1 MCMEKRAMEKLGI
14 ETSLLGFGCMRFPMM
29 ADGKIDEAE
38 AERMLDQAYAAGVN
52 YYDTAYPYHNGE
64 SERVVGRVMKKYDR
78 SSFFLATKLPCWLIK
93 NTDDIERIFKE
104 QLEKLQTDYIDF
116 YLMHAL
122 NKDSFQKMVDI
133 GCVEKLEQLKAE
145 GKIRYLGFSFHD
157 KYEAFERIINYRDWD
172 FCQIQ
177 LNYMDAGER
186 EEFQQAGMK
195 GYHLTEE
202 KNIPLIIMEPV
213 RGGSLAA
220 FPEDITE
227 VFHGL
232 NPDAS
237 IASYALRWV
246 GSLPNVKVILSGMS
260 TMEQLT
266 DNLKTFD
273 KFEPLSEKETETID
287 KVVAMINS
295 RMQNGCTACRYCM
308 PCPAGVDIP
317 RNFRI
322 WNLYH
327 MYGNYN
333 AVKWDWEDG
342 LGEEHKA
349 KNCIKCG
356 KCEKACPQKLSIR
369 ADLERVQADLD
380 KKEFVIS

>member
-1 MCMEKRAMEKLGI
+1 MEKRAMEKLGI

-104 QLEKLQTDYIDF
+104 QLEKFQTDYIDF

-260 TMEQLT
+260 TMDQLT

>member
-1 MCMEKRAMEKLGI
+1 MEKRAMERLGI
-14 ETSLLGFGCMRFPMM
+14 ETSLLGFGCMRFPVT

-93 NTDDIERIFKE
+93 NTDDIETIFKE

-157 KYEAFERIINYRDWD
+157 NYEAFERIVNYRDWD

-220 FPEDITE
+220 FPGDITE
-227 VFHGL
+227 IFHGL
-232 NPDAS
+232 DPDAS

-260 TMEQLT
+260 TMDQLT

-273 KFEPLSEKETETID
+273 RFVPLSEKEAETID

-342 LGEEHKA
+342 IGEEHKA
-349 KNCIKCG
+349 KNCIRCG
-356 KCEKACPQKLSIR
+356 KCEKACPQKLTIR

>member
-1 MCMEKRAMEKLGI
+1 MEKRAMEKLGI
-14 ETSLLGFGCMRFPMM
+14 ETSLLGFGCMRFPMT

-195 GYHLTEE
+195 GYHLTEQ

>member
-1 MCMEKRAMEKLGI
+1 MEKRAMEKLGI
-14 ETSLLGFGCMRFPMM
+14 ETSLLGFGCMRFPMT

-93 NTDDIERIFKE
+93 NTDDIEKIFEE

-157 KYEAFERIINYRDWD
+157 KYEAFEGIINYRDWD

-260 TMEQLT
+260 TMDQLT

-333 AVKWDWEDG
+333 AVKWDWEEG